1 MKTTTTNVTR
11 WAGLAAIAAGGLF
24 IGIQLIH
31 PIDVIAS
38 VTTGRWAIVHF
49 MGVAMCLLSLAGI
62 TGIYARQ
69 VEEAGWLG
77 LVGFLLAG
85 LFWAFT
91 LCFQF
96 AEAFFSPVLAT
107 AAPKFVEGFLG
118 IVTGHAG
125 EIDLGLLPAVHSA
138 TGILYI
144 ASGLLFGIATFRAGV
159 LPRWAGALLAFA
171 AVAPLAAPLVGHPF
185 DRVFAVPMG
194 LALTWLGYAVWFDRR
209 KRASQPVVGK
219 GSPQR
224 QARGE
229 QSPGSRPPRRG
240 TRSTLAPGLPG
251 SLYHHESPRSSPER
265 CVVCFPSHTWFVP
278 LYQGGVYGR
287 HRGKGNGLCDA
298 RRAAG
303 ERAAAV

>member
-1 MKTTTTNVTR
+1 MKTTAANVTR
-11 WAGLAAIAAGGLF
+11 WAGLAAIAAGSLF
-24 IGIQLIH
+24 IGIQVIH
-31 PIDVIAS
+31 PIDVIES

-49 MGVAMCLLSLAGI
+49 LGVAMCLFSLAGV

-96 AEAFFSPVLAT
+96 AEALFSPVLAT

-118 IVTGHAG
+118 IVSGHAG
-125 EIDLGLLPAVHSA
+125 ELDLGLLPAVYSV

-144 ASGLLFGIATFRAGV
+144 ASGLLFGIATFRARV
-159 LPRWAGALLAFA
+159 LPRWAGALLAVA

-194 LALTWLGYAVWFDRR
+194 LALAWLGYAVWSGRR
-209 KRASQPVVGK
+209 KEALQAVAGK
-219 GSPQR
+219 GAPQFR
-224 QARGE
+224 QVGAE
-229 QSPGSRPPRRG
+229 
-240 TRSTLAPGLPG
+240 
-251 SLYHHESPRSSPER
+251 
-265 CVVCFPSHTWFVP
+265 
-278 LYQGGVYGR
+278 
-287 HRGKGNGLCDA
+287 
-298 RRAAG
+298 
-303 ERAAAV
+303 